1 MKNLIHKKPFEH
13 LCKTMVNDLKKESTK
28 NRIDT
33 EAIETIKKVSEDY
46 IGNLLEHTSLIT
58 MNGKRKTISAE
69 DLELAL
75 KIRGESE

>member
-1 MKNLIHKKPFEH
+1 
-13 LCKTMVNDLKKESTK
+13 MVKDLKKESTK
-28 NRIDT
+28 NQIDT
-33 EAIETIKKVSEDY
+33 EAIETLKKTSEEY
-46 IGNLLEHTSLIT
+46 ISKLLEHTSLIT

>member
-33 EAIETIKKVSEDY
+33 EAIETIKQLSEEY
-46 IGNLLEHTSLIT
+46 IDNLLEDTSLIT
-58 MNGKRKTISAE
+58 KNGKRTTISVE

-75 KIRGESE
+75 KIRGESK